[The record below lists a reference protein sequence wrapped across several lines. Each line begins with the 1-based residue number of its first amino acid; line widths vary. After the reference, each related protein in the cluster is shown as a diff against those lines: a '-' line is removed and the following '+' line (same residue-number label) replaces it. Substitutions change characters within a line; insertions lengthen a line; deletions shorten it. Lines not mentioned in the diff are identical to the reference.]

1 MNPRLERLIEK
12 HGLAGPDHEALVED
26 LKRLVGSM
34 ERGQAMAE
42 HAFRISEST
51 YQDALTA
58 LRNESDARDHA
69 IGGIRTAIGRLLGT
83 GEVPHDDLEGTID
96 LLKSAV
102 QRTKEL
108 EAELVTARE
117 SADRAALAKSEF
129 LAMVS
134 HDIRTPLSVIVGT
147 VYLLEAEAPP
157 QLAELITPLRSAC
170 DTLLRLV
177 NDLLD
182 MRQIEEGRIVFERRH
197 FDLHQVLHTAGD
209 AAMKAGSAKGT
220 QVKLLLAPDLPHQVM
235 GDAHRLTQVLNNLLS
250 NAVKFAAGGN
260 VLLNAAPLGK
270 EGGGTRVRFTVSDD
284 GIGMSAD
291 ELGVI
296 FERFTQANRRI
307 RQDFGGSGLG
317 LAIIKRLL
325 ELQGSEIHVNS
336 SPGKGTSFHF
346 ILGFDEAPQP
356 QQEGIPLQP
365 DNALHGKRV
374 LVVDDQEAV
383 GDVVA
388 GMLGHLRMECTAVRS
403 GAEALEAIKNKPF
416 DVVLMDLQM
425 PQMDGY
431 ETTGAMRRSHPD
443 LPIIAMTA
451 GVRNDIVD
459 RTERHGMNGLV
470 RKPLD
475 LGVLVPLLLRVLGP
489 DRATV

>member
-12 HGLAGPDHEALVED
+12 HGLDGPGHEALLED

-51 YQDALTA
+51 YQDALTT
-58 LRNESDARDHA
+58 LRNESVTRDHA
-69 IGGIRTAIGRLLGT
+69 IGEIRTAIGRLLGT

-96 LLKSAV
+96 LLKNAV

-157 QLAELITPLRSAC
+157 QLAELIAPLRSAC

-182 MRQIEEGRIVFERRH
+182 MRQIEEGRIVFDKRP
-197 FDLHQVLHTAGD
+197 FDLHQLLRTARD
-209 AAMKAGSAKGT
+209 AAEKAGAT
-220 QVKLLLAPDLPHQVM
+220 RATRVELHLAPDLPRQVT

-250 NAVKFAAGGN
+250 NAVKFAAGGH
-260 VLLNAAPLGK
+260 VLLNATPAGSA
-270 EGGGTRVRFTVSDD
+270 GDGIRVRFTVSDD
-284 GIGMSAD
+284 GIGMSSD
-291 ELGVI
+291 ELAVI
-296 FERFTQANRRI
+296 FERFTQANRQI
-307 RQDFGGSGLG
+307 RQEFGGSGLG

-325 ELQGSEIHVNS
+325 ELQGSQIHVTS

-346 ILGFDEAPQP
+346 TLGFGDAEQTQQP
-356 QQEGIPLQP
+356 GNAARL
-365 DNALHGKRV
+365 DTALHGRHV

-388 GMLGHLRMECTAVRS
+388 GMLGHLQLQCTAVRS
-403 GAEALEAIKNKPF
+403 GAEALEALALTPF
-416 DVVLMDLQM
+416 DLVLMDLQM
-425 PQMDGY
+425 PHMDGY
-431 ETTGAMRRSHPD
+431 ATAQAIRKDHPR
-443 LPIIAMTA
+443 LPIVAMTA
-451 GVRNDIVD
+451 GIRADTADHVR
-459 RTERHGMNGLV
+459 RHGMDALV
-470 RKPLD
+470 RKPIDPL
-475 LGVLVPLLLRVLGP
+475 VLVPLLNRLVGK
-489 DRATV
+489 D